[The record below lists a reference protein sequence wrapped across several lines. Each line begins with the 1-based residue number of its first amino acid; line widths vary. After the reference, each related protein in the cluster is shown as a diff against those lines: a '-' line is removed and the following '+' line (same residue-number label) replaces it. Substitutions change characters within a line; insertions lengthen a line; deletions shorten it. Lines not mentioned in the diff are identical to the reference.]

1 MLNIV
6 ILRELYHMKDW
17 FILLNVRLLYS
28 LSLCSSDIVYMGIL
42 RQLAGIGF
50 HLLPYEFQ
58 GLNSGLVASAYSSS
72 IDFHLLSLKEKSKLI
87 TSLIIQNFEI
97 QVTVECSDIKETP
110 VSPLLRFKKHH
121 RKDNVKIV
129 RIPGEVEVL

>member
-1 MLNIV
+1 MVNIL
-6 ILRELYHMKDW
+6 ILRELYHMEDY

-28 LSLCSSDIVYMGIL
+28 LSLSVCSSDIVYMGIL

-72 IDFHLLSLKEKSKLI
+72 IDFQ
-87 TSLIIQNFEI
+87 T
-97 QVTVECSDIKETP
+97 
-110 VSPLLRFKKHH
+110 
-121 RKDNVKIV
+121 
-129 RIPGEVEVL
+129 

>member
-1 MLNIV
+1 
-6 ILRELYHMKDW
+6 MKDW

-72 IDFHLLSLKEKSKLI
+72 IDF
-87 TSLIIQNFEI
+87 QN
-97 QVTVECSDIKETP
+97 
-110 VSPLLRFKKHH
+110 
-121 RKDNVKIV
+121 
-129 RIPGEVEVL
+129 

>member
-1 MLNIV
+1 MVNIL
-6 ILRELYHMKDW
+6 ILRELYHMEDY
-17 FILLNVRLLYS
+17 FISLNVRLLYSLS

-72 IDFHLLSLKEKSKLI
+72 IDFQ
-87 TSLIIQNFEI
+87 T
-97 QVTVECSDIKETP
+97 
-110 VSPLLRFKKHH
+110 
-121 RKDNVKIV
+121 
-129 RIPGEVEVL
+129 